1 MATEMVEYRPGKW
14 VKVVDG
20 RIVGRATPEEV
31 AAWLRESGRSTA
43 SPASLML
50 DVDLGP
56 PSGPGVE
63 PSRMLDV
70 PLRPAFE
77 RRGRSVPVAGPTAG
91 LRVVAPN
98 ADAPKVDTPAA
109 TNRDIGHMTRNTPY
123 AVRITP
129 EVAPLPKSETEPRA
143 KPATPPITT
152 RRLAKAPKP
161 VATTHKPHVEADA
174 PEPPAPI
181 AEAPRSQADAPST
194 PAAEQAEDSER
205 RPAGGGPSYWW
216 ICNVHRQPAESFL
229 KEWLPKYKAKFGHE
243 ATLVLCHEDD
253 LSAAQACGL
262 DADTSPLLRPGH
274 FYLGHSNGEDSQGH
288 QKRQGARAS
297 ESG

>member
-43 SPASLML
+43 SPASLVL

-56 PSGPGVE
+56 SSGPGVE

-77 RRGRSVPVAGPTAG
+77 RRGRTAPGAGPAAG
-91 LRVVAPN
+91 VRVAAPK
-98 ADAPKVDTPAA
+98 ADAPKTGAPAV
-109 TNRDIGHMTRNTPY
+109 TNRDTGHATRNTQY
-123 AVRITP
+123 TVRNTP
-129 EVAPLPKSETEPRA
+129 EVAPLPKSETGPRA
-143 KPATPPITT
+143 KPATPPATT
-152 RRLAKAPKP
+152 RRQAEAPKLAA
-161 VATTHKPHVEADA
+161 ATQESPVEAGA
-174 PEPPAPI
+174 AEPPASA
-181 AEAPRSQADAPST
+181 AEPLRSQADAPSA
-194 PAAEQAEDSER
+194 PAAEQAEESER
-205 RPAGGGPSYWW
+205 RPAGDGPSYWW
-216 ICNVHRQPAESFL
+216 ICNVHRQPTESFL

-253 LSAAQACGL
+253 LSAAQTCGL

-274 FYLGHSNGEDSQGH
+274 FYLGHSNGEDRRGH
-288 QKRQGARAS
+288 QKRQGTRAS
-297 ESG
+297 KSG